1 MNVIWR
7 RSAIES
13 DVNPAASSGAT
24 PAHVVAEGRG
34 VGRRRHAPIDLSP

>member
-13 DVNPAASSGAT
+13 EVGASSGAT